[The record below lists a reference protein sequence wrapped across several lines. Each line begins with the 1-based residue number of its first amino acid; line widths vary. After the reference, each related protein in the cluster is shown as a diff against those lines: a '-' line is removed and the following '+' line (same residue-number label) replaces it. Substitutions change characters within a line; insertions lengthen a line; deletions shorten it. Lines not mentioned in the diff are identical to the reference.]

1 MPLLEAV
8 RQSGAQRLRPV
19 LLTTLTTVVALMP
32 MALGLHGGS
41 ASFGP
46 FAASITFG
54 LIFAM
59 VGTLFIVPL
68 AYTQLIHVQA
78 WLGARVGAWRA
89 AVGAAALH

>member
-1 MPLLEAV
+1 
-8 RQSGAQRLRPV
+8 
-19 LLTTLTTVVALMP
+19 MP

-41 ASFGP
+41 ATFGP

-68 AYTQLIHVQA
+68 TYTLLIRGQDRLRA
-78 WLGARVGAWRA
+78 ALGARIGGRIDADA
-89 AVGAAALH
+89 PALH